1 MKKGRKLMATIL
13 IFLQMLS
20 YNISEKRILPT
31 FEKLW
36 NCLLF
41 LLCYNWRL
49 LYLSFTDRFSLVFCF
64 CISLLIRLSLESQT
78 ISNSVLEY
86 SILLLHSFLSFLL
99 SFFQIILFLFLFLG
113 KGGLR
118 TSSIYWSIHGYFETC
133 LYIFS
138 LKIFHCFFL
147 HLKLIFIDFF
157 GLFIKVVHACCKKF
171 WKIEKLRRKQ
181 IISNPT
187 THIQPLLMLWCF
199 FPAYSLSHSVIY
211 AERYCCVLVKSG
223 HSRARLLGLSSGYV
237 TYQLGFWRNHLIS
250 FVP

>member
-1 MKKGRKLMATIL
+1 MKSFEIACCSRFVITEDYCTSPLQTGLVWFFVFASVYWFVLVLNLRLYQTQ
-13 IFLQMLS
+13 FL
-20 YNISEKRILPT
+20 NIV
-31 FEKLW
+31 
-36 NCLLF
+36 
-41 LLCYNWRL
+41 Y
-49 LYLSFTDRFSLVFCF
+49 FTS
-64 CISLLIRLSLESQT
+64 
-78 ISNSVLEY
+78 
-86 SILLLHSFLSFLL
+86 HSFLSFLL